1 MSPLEI
7 CLSIS
12 TALLLF
18 AVLVLLFSYFQN
30 KRKVKRLAKSIE
42 KYLEKGEL
50 TKFSTRDNYFATLKN
65 DVCDLE
71 NALELQKHNTELETK
86 KNSDFI
92 ADVSHQ
98 LKTPIAGLRLY
109 LEMDKAHSPTEHTE
123 KELQLVEKTEELIA
137 KLLRLEKLKS
147 DAFTMNFH
155 SYDVSEIIKSTV
167 NDMNHIFPEKQFS
180 VVGKSRMRCD
190 KEWLTEAIGNVIKN
204 ACEHTDN
211 NGEINITIEENE
223 RSTTV
228 IVSDNGGGV
237 EKEDIS
243 KLFKR
248 FHRTKNAKPQS
259 AGIGLAI
266 TKAIVEKHHGTISA
280 INTAKGLDVIMCFPK
295 IDGALAIL

>member
-18 AVLVLLFSYFQN
+18 AVLVLLFSYLKN
-30 KRKVKRLAKSIE
+30 KRKIKKLAKSIE

-123 KELQLVEKTEELIA
+123 KELQLIEKTEELIA

-167 NDMNHIFPEKQFS
+167 NDMKHIFPEKQFS

-237 EKEDIS
+237 EKEDIN

-248 FHRTKNAKPQS
+248 FHRAKNAKPQS

-280 INTAKGLDVIMCFPK
+280 VNTATGLDIIMCFPH
-295 IDGALAIL
+295 IDGYQAI

>member
-7 CLSIS
+7 CLIIFVC
-12 TALLLF
+12 LLLF
-18 AVLVLLFSYFQN
+18 VVLVLSVLLTKN
-30 KRKVKRLAKSIE
+30 KRNVKKLTKSIN

-50 TKFSTRDNYFATLKN
+50 TKFSTKDNCFATLRN

-123 KELQLVEKTEELIA
+123 KELQLIEKTEELIA
-137 KLLRLEKLKS
+137 KLLRLEKIKS
-147 DAFTMNFH
+147 DTYNMNFQFYEM
-155 SYDVSEIIKSTV
+155 SDIVGSIII
-167 NDMNHIFPEKQFS
+167 DMKHIFPEKKFS
-180 VVGKSRMRCD
+180 ILGESKMRCD
-190 KEWLTEAIGNVIKN
+190 KDWISEAIGNVIKN
-204 ACEHTDN
+204 SCEHTKSD
-211 NGEINITIEENE
+211 GEIEVKIEESE
-223 RSTTV
+223 KSTIIT
-228 IVSDNGGGV
+228 VSDNGGGV
-237 EKEDIS
+237 DNDDVG

-266 TKAIVEKHHGTISA
+266 TKAIIEKHHGTISA
-280 INTAKGLDVIMCFPK
+280 VNTSKGLEVVMCFPK
-295 IDGALAIL
+295 IDGYQAI

>member
-71 NALELQKHNTELETK
+71 NALEHQKHNTELETK

-123 KELQLVEKTEELIA
+123 KELQLIEKTEELIA
-137 KLLRLEKLKS
+137 KLLRLEKIKS
-147 DAFTMNFH
+147 DTYNMNFQFYEM
-155 SYDVSEIIKSTV
+155 SDIVGSIII
-167 NDMNHIFPEKQFS
+167 DMKHIFPEKKFS
-180 VVGKSRMRCD
+180 ILGERKMRCD
-190 KEWLTEAIGNVIKN
+190 KDWISEAIGNVIKN
-204 ACEHTDN
+204 SCEHTKPD
-211 NGEINITIEENE
+211 GEIEVNIEDSEKSTII
-223 RSTTV
+223 T
-228 IVSDNGGGV
+228 VSDNGGGV
-237 EKEDIS
+237 DNDDVG

-266 TKAIVEKHHGTISA
+266 TKAIIEKHHGTISA
-280 INTAKGLDVIMCFPK
+280 VNTSKGLEVVMCFPK
-295 IDGALAIL
+295 IDGYQAI

>member
-30 KRKVKRLAKSIE
+30 KRKVKSLAKSIE

-109 LEMDKAHSPTEHTE
+109 LEMDKAHNPTEHTE

-167 NDMNHIFPEKQFS
+167 NDMKHIFPEKQFS

-237 EKEDIS
+237 EKEDIN

-295 IDGALAIL
+295 IDGYQAI